1 MDGNVNQA
9 SYQAAAAGSTEK
21 EETSVQNATITNDQ
35 KKTTQA
41 GFSELKKITVGPGTY
56 HHPFPCKPGTNG

>member
-9 SYQAAAAGSTEK
+9 SSEADAEGSTEK

-35 KKTTQA
+35 KKLHKLGSQ
-41 GFSELKKITVGPGTY
+41 
-56 HHPFPCKPGTNG
+56 N

>member
-21 EETSVQNATITNDQ
+21 EETSVQNATITND
-35 KKTTQA
+35 KKKLHKLGSQ
-41 GFSELKKITVGPGTY
+41 
-56 HHPFPCKPGTNG
+56 N